1 MDKISFDD
9 YQLEETIGVGTVGT
23 IFRARHIATNE
34 VFALKLLSPGVSRDK
49 IVVARFER
57 EVLILSKLN
66 HPNIVTCSGSGRH
79 DGQLFY
85 IMELVSGG
93 TLKEVLSAHGRITWQ
108 EAAECGRQIAAALQH
123 AHNHGIVHRDL
134 KPGNVFLMPNGQVK
148 LGDFGIARD
157 LMATDITEA
166 GLTVGTYAYM
176 APEIVKG
183 ERNIT
188 GNVDLYA
195 LGCLLYEMIAGR
207 TPFVGDNFAQI
218 FEQHLKSEPTSL
230 RELDISCPAALEN
243 LIAQLLAKNP
253 EDRPFNARTVQGI
266 LGELTDRGGTTHSG
280 SDRAASAVR
289 PGQVSLSQRLQRL
302 SNTYDV
308 SWRAVALTFAAIVA
322 AVATYAIISR

>member
-1 MDKISFDD
+1 MEKISFED
-9 YQLEETIGVGTVGT
+9 YQLEDTIGVGTVGT
-23 IFRARHIATNE
+23 IFRARKTDTNE

-66 HPNIVTCSGSGRH
+66 HPNIVTCYGSGRH
-79 DGQLFY
+79 NGQLFY
-85 IMELVSGG
+85 TMDLVTGG
-93 TLKEVLSAHGRITWQ
+93 TLKEVLSAHGSVTWQ

-157 LMATDITEA
+157 LMATDITDA

-183 ERNIT
+183 EREIT

-195 LGCLLYEMIAGR
+195 LGCLLYEMIAGQ

-230 RELDISCPAALEN
+230 QELNVGCPKPLDD
-243 LIAQLLAKNP
+243 LIMQLLAKNP
-253 EDRPFNARTVQGI
+253 EERPFNARTVQGI
-266 LGELTDRGGTTHSG
+266 LGELTDHVG
-280 SDRAASAVR
+280 SAQTGADRAASAVR
-289 PGQVSLSQRLQRL
+289 PGQISLSQRLTRM
-302 SNTYDV
+302 SARYDV
-308 SWRAVALTFAAIVA
+308 SWGVVAMTFAAIVV
-322 AVATYAIISR
+322 AVATYAIITN